1 MLESLHV
8 RNYVLIDS
16 LDLDFSDG
24 FTVIT
29 GETGSGKSIIL
40 GALSLLL
47 GQKAD
52 KEAVRKGSEMAEVSG
67 TFSIGSSEVLSW
79 CNDHEIEVE
88 DNTLVLRRV
97 IRSNGRSTYS
107 VNGTALNRSEGEELG
122 MLLVDVSSQ
131 HAHQSLMKNDVLR
144 KVLDEASSSLEALD
158 SYRASYK
165 ELMETE
171 DKLKQTKE
179 LMERSSE
186 EADYM
191 KYCLSELENADL
203 KVGEEEELKEKLSLQ
218 ASSEYIAEN
227 LSSAQDE
234 LKSAQSSLS
243 EALSYIRKA
252 EKKDPSLLQY
262 SERLESQSIETE
274 DIFESIRDYLSSM
287 SFSETE
293 IEMMNQRISLIQ
305 RMKRRFGGSV
315 EAAIEQRENFREKLE
330 LISDSSDVISS
341 LEKKMDKLS
350 KEVEDKAQ
358 KLTSLRKKGAT
369 AFSKHIEEKLH
380 RLGMEASV
388 FTISVTPL
396 SSPGPYGK
404 DKIEYLISANK
415 GEKTSLIQ
423 ETSSGGELSRL
434 MLAMKTSMEG
444 SGSVD
449 TMLFDEVDAG
459 IGGRVATCV
468 AKELRQLSQ
477 SKQVITIT
485 HLSQIASKADRHYKV
500 YKYEENG
507 RTISH
512 IKLLDG
518 EERVRELARI
528 LSGDESEIS
537 LEHARKMLEDREGG
551 KKWKWG
557 LQVPISHRLK
567 LSNL

>member
-88 DNTLVLRRV
+88 DNTLVLRRI

-350 KEVEDKAQ
+350 KEVEYKAQ

-388 FTISVTPL
+388 FTIAVTPL

-459 IGGRVATCV
+459 IGGRVATRV

-537 LEHARKMLEDREGG
+537 LEHARKMLEDRE
-551 KKWKWG
+551 
-557 LQVPISHRLK
+557 
-567 LSNL
+567 

>member
-67 TFSIGSSEVLSW
+67 TFSIGSREVLSW

-97 IRSNGRSTYS
+97 IRSNARSTYS

-388 FTISVTPL
+388 FTIAVTPL

-537 LEHARKMLEDREGG
+537 LEHARKMLEDRE
-551 KKWKWG
+551 
-557 LQVPISHRLK
+557 
-567 LSNL
+567 

>member
-122 MLLVDVSSQ
+122 MLLVGVSSQ

-179 LMERSSE
+179 LMEKSSE

-234 LKSAQSSLS
+234 LKSAQSSLY
-243 EALSYIRKA
+243 EALTYIRKA

-537 LEHARKMLEDREGG
+537 LEHARKMLEDRE
-551 KKWKWG
+551 
-557 LQVPISHRLK
+557 
-567 LSNL
+567 

>member
-227 LSSAQDE
+227 LSSVQDE

-537 LEHARKMLEDREGG
+537 LEHARKMLEERE
-551 KKWKWG
+551 
-557 LQVPISHRLK
+557 
-567 LSNL
+567 

>member
-79 CNDHEIEVE
+79 CNDHEIEVV

-179 LMERSSE
+179 LMEKSSE

-252 EKKDPSLLQY
+252 EKKDPSLFQY

-388 FTISVTPL
+388 FTIAVTPL

-537 LEHARKMLEDREGG
+537 LEHARKMLEDRE
-551 KKWKWG
+551 
-557 LQVPISHRLK
+557 
-567 LSNL
+567 

>member
-88 DNTLVLRRV
+88 DNTLVLRRI

-227 LSSAQDE
+227 LSSVQDE

-485 HLSQIASKADRHYKV
+485 HLSQIASKADRLYKV

-537 LEHARKMLEDREGG
+537 LAHARKMLEDRE
-551 KKWKWG
+551 
-557 LQVPISHRLK
+557 
-567 LSNL
+567 

>member
-122 MLLVDVSSQ
+122 MLLVDVSSH

-388 FTISVTPL
+388 FTIAVTPL

-537 LEHARKMLEDREGG
+537 LEHARKMLEDRE
-551 KKWKWG
+551 
-557 LQVPISHRLK
+557 
-567 LSNL
+567 

>member
-179 LMERSSE
+179 LMEKSSE

-388 FTISVTPL
+388 FTIAVTPL

-537 LEHARKMLEDREGG
+537 LEHARKMLEDRE
-551 KKWKWG
+551 
-557 LQVPISHRLK
+557 
-567 LSNL
+567 

>member
-40 GALSLLL
+40 GALSILL

-52 KEAVRKGSEMAEVSG
+52 KEAVRKGSEIAEVSG

-396 SSPGPYGK
+396 SSPGPFGK

-537 LEHARKMLEDREGG
+537 LEHARKMLEDRE
-551 KKWKWG
+551 
-557 LQVPISHRLK
+557 
-567 LSNL
+567 

>member
-52 KEAVRKGSEMAEVSG
+52 KDAVRKGSEMAEVSG

-388 FTISVTPL
+388 FTIAVTPL

-537 LEHARKMLEDREGG
+537 LEHARKMLEDRE
-551 KKWKWG
+551 
-557 LQVPISHRLK
+557 
-567 LSNL
+567 

>member
-537 LEHARKMLEDREGG
+537 LEHARKMLEDRE
-551 KKWKWG
+551 
-557 LQVPISHRLK
+557 
-567 LSNL
+567 

>member
-165 ELMETE
+165 ELMEIE

-227 LSSAQDE
+227 LSSVQDE

-537 LEHARKMLEDREGG
+537 LEHARKMLEDRE
-551 KKWKWG
+551 
-557 LQVPISHRLK
+557 
-567 LSNL
+567 

>member
-88 DNTLVLRRV
+88 DNTLLLRRV

-227 LSSAQDE
+227 LSSVQDE

-537 LEHARKMLEDREGG
+537 LEHARKMLEDRE
-551 KKWKWG
+551 
-557 LQVPISHRLK
+557 
-567 LSNL
+567 

>member
-29 GETGSGKSIIL
+29 GETASGKSIIL

-179 LMERSSE
+179 LMEKSSE

-227 LSSAQDE
+227 LSSVQDE

-537 LEHARKMLEDREGG
+537 LEHARKMLEDRE
-551 KKWKWG
+551 
-557 LQVPISHRLK
+557 
-567 LSNL
+567 

>member
-358 KLTSLRKKGAT
+358 NLTSLRKKGAT

-537 LEHARKMLEDREGG
+537 LEHARKMLEDRE
-551 KKWKWG
+551 
-557 LQVPISHRLK
+557 
-567 LSNL
+567 

>member
-165 ELMETE
+165 ELMDTE

-537 LEHARKMLEDREGG
+537 LEHARKMLEDRE
-551 KKWKWG
+551 
-557 LQVPISHRLK
+557 
-567 LSNL
+567 

>member
-131 HAHQSLMKNDVLR
+131 HAHQAMMKHDVLR

-358 KLTSLRKKGAT
+358 KLTSLRKKGAI

-518 EERVRELARI
+518 EERIRELARI

-537 LEHARKMLEDREGG
+537 LEHARKMLEDRE
-551 KKWKWG
+551 
-557 LQVPISHRLK
+557 
-567 LSNL
+567 

>member
-234 LKSAQSSLS
+234 LKRAQSSPS

-537 LEHARKMLEDREGG
+537 LEHARKMLEDRE
-551 KKWKWG
+551 
-557 LQVPISHRLK
+557 
-567 LSNL
+567 

>member
-144 KVLDEASSSLEALD
+144 KVLHEASSSLEALD

-537 LEHARKMLEDREGG
+537 LEHARKMLEDRE
-551 KKWKWG
+551 
-557 LQVPISHRLK
+557 
-567 LSNL
+567 

>member
-88 DNTLVLRRV
+88 DNTLVLRSV

-144 KVLDEASSSLEALD
+144 KVLDEASSSLEALG
-158 SYRASYK
+158 SYRASYT

-171 DKLKQTKE
+171 NKLKQTKE

-537 LEHARKMLEDREGG
+537 LEHARKMLEDKE
-551 KKWKWG
+551 
-557 LQVPISHRLK
+557 
-567 LSNL
+567 

>member
-144 KVLDEASSSLEALD
+144 KVLDEASSSFEALD

-350 KEVEDKAQ
+350 KEVEYKAQ

-388 FTISVTPL
+388 FTIAVTPL

-537 LEHARKMLEDREGG
+537 LEHARKMLEDRE
-551 KKWKWG
+551 
-557 LQVPISHRLK
+557 
-567 LSNL
+567 

>member
-179 LMERSSE
+179 LMEKSSE

-252 EKKDPSLLQY
+252 EKKDPSLFQY

-537 LEHARKMLEDREGG
+537 LEHARKMLEDRE
-551 KKWKWG
+551 
-557 LQVPISHRLK
+557 
-567 LSNL
+567 

>member
-179 LMERSSE
+179 LMEKSSE

-227 LSSAQDE
+227 LSSVQDE

-537 LEHARKMLEDREGG
+537 LEHARKMLEDRE
-551 KKWKWG
+551 
-557 LQVPISHRLK
+557 
-567 LSNL
+567 

>member
-227 LSSAQDE
+227 LSSVQDE

-537 LEHARKMLEDREGG
+537 LEHARKMLEDRE
-551 KKWKWG
+551 
-557 LQVPISHRLK
+557 
-567 LSNL
+567 

>member
-341 LEKKMDKLS
+341 LDKKMDKLS
-350 KEVEDKAQ
+350 QEVEDKAQ

-537 LEHARKMLEDREGG
+537 LEHARKMLEDRE
-551 KKWKWG
+551 
-557 LQVPISHRLK
+557 V
-567 LSNL
+567 

>member
-40 GALSLLL
+40 GALFLLL

-252 EKKDPSLLQY
+252 KKKDPSLLQY

-537 LEHARKMLEDREGG
+537 LEHARKMLEDRE
-551 KKWKWG
+551 
-557 LQVPISHRLK
+557 
-567 LSNL
+567 

>member
-79 CNDHEIEVE
+79 CNDHEIDVE

-179 LMERSSE
+179 LMEKSSE

-330 LISDSSDVISS
+330 LISDSSDAISS

-388 FTISVTPL
+388 FTIAVTPL

-537 LEHARKMLEDREGG
+537 LEHARKMLEDRE
-551 KKWKWG
+551 
-557 LQVPISHRLK
+557 V
-567 LSNL
+567 

>member
-52 KEAVRKGSEMAEVSG
+52 KEAVRNGSEMAEVSG

-227 LSSAQDE
+227 LSSVQDE

-537 LEHARKMLEDREGG
+537 LEHARKMLEDRE
-551 KKWKWG
+551 
-557 LQVPISHRLK
+557 
-567 LSNL
+567 

>member
-179 LMERSSE
+179 LMEKSSE

-388 FTISVTPL
+388 FTIAVTPL

-518 EERVRELARI
+518 EERIRELARI

-537 LEHARKMLEDREGG
+537 LEHARKMLEDRE
-551 KKWKWG
+551 
-557 LQVPISHRLK
+557 
-567 LSNL
+567 

>member
-252 EKKDPSLLQY
+252 EKKDTSLLQY

-537 LEHARKMLEDREGG
+537 LEHARKMLEDRE
-551 KKWKWG
+551 
-557 LQVPISHRLK
+557 
-567 LSNL
+567 

>member
-179 LMERSSE
+179 LMEKSSE

-358 KLTSLRKKGAT
+358 KLTSLRKKGAI

-444 SGSVD
+444 NGSVD

-537 LEHARKMLEDREGG
+537 LEHARKMLEDRE
-551 KKWKWG
+551 
-557 LQVPISHRLK
+557 
-567 LSNL
+567 

>member
-79 CNDHEIEVE
+79 CNEHEIEVE

-227 LSSAQDE
+227 LSSVQDE

-537 LEHARKMLEDREGG
+537 LEHARKMLEDRE
-551 KKWKWG
+551 
-557 LQVPISHRLK
+557 
-567 LSNL
+567 

>member
-227 LSSAQDE
+227 LSSVQDE

-350 KEVEDKAQ
+350 KEVEYKAQ

-537 LEHARKMLEDREGG
+537 LEHARKMLEDRE
-551 KKWKWG
+551 
-557 LQVPISHRLK
+557 
-567 LSNL
+567 

>member
-88 DNTLVLRRV
+88 DNTLVLRRI

-227 LSSAQDE
+227 LSSVQDE

-537 LEHARKMLEDREGG
+537 LEHARKMLEDRE
-551 KKWKWG
+551 
-557 LQVPISHRLK
+557 
-567 LSNL
+567 

>member
-358 KLTSLRKKGAT
+358 KLTSLRKKGAI

-388 FTISVTPL
+388 FTIAVTPL

-537 LEHARKMLEDREGG
+537 LEHARKMLEDRE
-551 KKWKWG
+551 
-557 LQVPISHRLK
+557 
-567 LSNL
+567 

>member
-415 GEKTSLIQ
+415 GEKTRLIQ

-537 LEHARKMLEDREGG
+537 LEHARKMLEDRE
-551 KKWKWG
+551 
-557 LQVPISHRLK
+557 
-567 LSNL
+567 

>member
-88 DNTLVLRRV
+88 DNSLVLRRV

-243 EALSYIRKA
+243 EALSYIKKA

-537 LEHARKMLEDREGG
+537 LEHARKMLEDRE
-551 KKWKWG
+551 
-557 LQVPISHRLK
+557 
-567 LSNL
+567 